1 MRVYVTLLSMTMN
14 IKTIRLLQRLGLTAY
29 EAKAYAVLAQ
39 AGTLSPFDLA
49 EESGIPRTKIYDTI
63 RRLERENL
71 VLVEKGRPSKI
82 SAICPT
88 EAIRGRKAILDAEID
103 QMTNEFKMNFDKHK
117 KQDVPRS
124 NIIHGLDNI
133 VIRTTDMMQRAK
145 ASLYLFGTLYYPEEV
160 EPIKQQIEAVKKRG
174 VIIRI
179 STNNPILVQKK
190 MLDVSES
197 FTKVIN
203 DLQVAPEPFIRTM
216 TIDNKEMLMMFP
228 LPEADQEYRE
238 NVIALWI
245 DNETVTKAINNVF
258 NITWGNRNWVS
269 QNQKISG

>member
-1 MRVYVTLLSMTMN
+1 MRVYVTLLLMTMDT
-14 IKTIRLLQRLGLTAY
+14 KTIRLLQRLGLTAY

-63 RRLERENL
+63 RRLEREDL

-103 QMTNEFKMNFDKHK
+103 QMTNEFKMNFDKRK
-117 KQDVPRS
+117 EQDIPRS
-124 NIIHGLDNI
+124 SIIHGLDNI
-133 VIRTTDMMQRAK
+133 VVRTADMMRRAK

-160 EPIKQQIEAVKKRG
+160 EPIRQQIEVVKKRG

-179 STNNPILVQKK
+179 STNNPVLVKK
-190 MLDVSES
+190 KIVDVSES
-197 FTKVIN
+197 FSKVIN
-203 DLQVAPEPFIRTM
+203 DIQVAPEPFIRTL

-228 LPEADQEYRE
+228 LPESDQEYRE

-245 DNETVTKAINNVF
+245 ENETVTKAINNVF

-269 QNQKISG
+269 QS